1 MRYSLIGRVR
11 GIFLGAFLGE
21 SLATHN
27 RCDLGAMT
35 ILGVQS
41 LIEYGRLDVDN
52 WLKRY
57 QQAAIDLNITD
68 IAWGEIILA
77 TLPVV
82 IFFHEDTVK
91 LKKNLLQVLKI
102 WDTNPVM
109 RDAALVIGYVIGQS
123 LTEKLDPIT
132 LIPQTISFLGKTT
145 TSVPQNLLKVNSL
158 LAQDAG
164 LEQVRDELTKQEE
177 LSSNIALVIYC
188 FLSTLED
195 FRLTVLRVNNHT
207 RKQEYWCL
215 GSQSR
220 SAITGALSG
229 AYNTTVGIPV
239 NWQVLFQATNSPAWG
254 LKNFSQML
262 ELADI
267 LVEVW
272 SGVYT
277 ITPNT
282 QELTKPESGMNEN
295 SLSIYAAPSVI
306 RPR

>member
-1 MRYSLIGRVR
+1 MRYSLVSRVR

-41 LIEYGRLDVDN
+41 LIEYGRLDVDD

-57 QQAAIDLNITD
+57 QQAAVDLNITH
-68 IAWGEIILA
+68 IAWGKIILA

-82 IFFHEDTVK
+82 IFFHEDTIK
-91 LKKNLLQVLKI
+91 LKKNLLQVLQI

-109 RDAALVIGYVIGQS
+109 TDAALVIGYVIAQS

-145 TSVPQNLLKVNSL
+145 TSIPQTLLKVNSL

-164 LEQVRDELTKQEE
+164 LEQVRGELTKQEE
-177 LSSNIALVIYC
+177 LSSNIALAIYC

-229 AYNTTVGIPV
+229 AYNTAVGIPV
-239 NWQVLFQATNSPAWG
+239 NWQVLFPATNSAPWG

-262 ELADI
+262 ELADT

-277 ITPNT
+277 VTPNT
-282 QELTKPESGMNEN
+282 QELTKPGYGMNGN
-295 SLSIYAAPSVI
+295 LLSIYAAPSVI

>member
-1 MRYSLIGRVR
+1 MRYSLISRVR

-41 LIEYGRLDVDN
+41 LIEYGRLDVDD
-52 WLKRY
+52 WSKRY
-57 QQAAIDLNITD
+57 QQAAVDLNITD

-109 RDAALVIGYVIGQS
+109 TDAVLVIGYLISQS

-132 LIPQTISFLGKTT
+132 LIPQTISFLGETKT
-145 TSVPQNLLKVNSL
+145 SIPQNLLKVNSL
-158 LAQDAG
+158 LAQDTG
-164 LEQVRDELTKQEE
+164 LEQVRAELTKQEE
-177 LSSNIALVIYC
+177 ISSNIALAIYC

-195 FRLTVLRVNNHT
+195 FQLTVLRVNNHT

-220 SAITGALSG
+220 STITGALSG
-229 AYNTTVGIPV
+229 AYNTAVGIPV
-239 NWQVLFQATNSPAWG
+239 NWQVLFPPTNSPAWG

-262 ELADI
+262 ELADT

-277 ITPNT
+277 VTPNT
-282 QELTKPESGMNEN
+282 QELTKSGCGMNEN

>member
-1 MRYSLIGRVR
+1 MRYSLVSRVR

-27 RCDLGAMT
+27 RCDLGAMA
-35 ILGVQS
+35 ILGSQS
-41 LIEYGRLDVDN
+41 LIEYGRLDVDD

-57 QQAAIDLNITD
+57 QQTTVDLNITD
-68 IAWGEIILA
+68 IAWGKIILA

-82 IFFHEDTVK
+82 IFFHEDTIK
-91 LKKNLLQVLKI
+91 LKKNLLQVLQI

-109 RDAALVIGYVIGQS
+109 TDAALVIGYAIAQS

-145 TSVPQNLLKVNSL
+145 TSIPQNLLKVNNL
-158 LAQDAG
+158 LAQNAG
-164 LEQVRDELTKQEE
+164 LEQVRGELTKQEE
-177 LSSNIALVIYC
+177 LSSNIALAVYC

-195 FRLTVLRVNNHT
+195 FRLTVLRINNHT
-207 RKQEYWCL
+207 KKQEYWCL

-229 AYNTTVGIPV
+229 AYNTTVGIPI
-239 NWQVLFQATNSPAWG
+239 NWQALFPATNSPAWG

-262 ELADI
+262 ELADT

-277 ITPNT
+277 VTPNT
-282 QELTKPESGMNEN
+282 QELTTAGSGMNRN
-295 SLSIYAAPSVI
+295 PLSIYAAPSVI